1 MIEIPDFSNL
11 QQRIGQEIA
20 ISDWFEIPQ
29 GRITQFAET
38 TEDRQWIHVDAA
50 RAVAES
56 PYRTTIAHGFL
67 TLSMVSALLR
77 NAIRLPQQRMG
88 INYGL
93 NRVRFMSA
101 VPSGSRI
108 RGRFVPSEMKEIEG
122 GYQVVWTITI
132 EREGSDK
139 PSCVAEWLVRY
150 MMDGT
155 RDSVLGA
162 RKG

>member
-1 MIEIPDFSNL
+1 MTEIPDFPAL
-11 QQRIGQEIA
+11 RQRLGQEVA
-20 ISDWFEIPQ
+20 VSDWFELPQ
-29 GRITQFAET
+29 ERITQFAET
-38 TEDRQWIHVDAA
+38 TEDRQWIHIDAA
-50 RAVAES
+50 RAAAES

-77 NAIRLPQQRMG
+77 NAIRLPRQRLG

-93 NRVRFMSA
+93 NRVRFMAA

-132 EREGSDK
+132 EREGNDR
-139 PSCVAEWLVRY
+139 PCCVAEWVMRYLV
-150 MMDGT
+150 
-155 RDSVLGA
+155 
-162 RKG
+162 